1 VEIREDLHQ
10 ELKKTAVMNELKL
23 YNLVNGIITETLN
36 DEERLKELLRKLR
49 CG

>member
-23 YNLVNGIITETLN
+23 YRLVNGIIAATL
-36 DEERLKELLRKLR
+36 DDQDTLKDVIRKLKV
-49 CG
+49 